1 MNIDQLIDK
10 DFSGCVSIVE
20 AGETVYQK
28 AFGFSD
34 RANEIP
40 N

>member
-1 MNIDQLIDK
+1 MNMDKLIAN

-20 AGETVYQK
+20 AGKTVYQK